1 MSVVSRSTG
10 PTPPAT
16 LISKLTSAIATHS
29 DSLSRLRAQR
39 AVHEAD
45 RVIREQQNS
54 AYEISL
60 ARDRERARQRREEAS
75 RAATEAA
82 AAREAAAA
90 AEELERQKAQWKR
103 WRASVLVPE
112 PQGGDVA
119 RVSIRTGDGERVV
132 RRFAAD
138 AGMEEVYAFVEC
150 LDVQRDEKGVVV
162 GETERPRGYVH
173 VWGFKLVSVLPRRV
187 LGVEGTVGEGG
198 LRPSANLVVEAVE
211 DDDDE

>member
-1 MSVVSRSTG
+1 M
-10 PTPPAT
+10 
-16 LISKLTSAIATHS
+16 
-29 DSLSRLRAQR
+29 
-39 AVHEAD
+39 
-45 RVIREQQNS
+45 
-54 AYEISL
+54 
-60 ARDRERARQRREEAS
+60 
-75 RAATEAA
+75 
-82 AAREAAAA
+82 
-90 AEELERQKAQWKR
+90 
-103 WRASVLVPE
+103 LVPE

-150 LDVQRDEKGVVV
+150 LDVQRDEKGMVV

-211 DDDDE
+211 DDDE